1 MEIYD
6 HFTVGETLATHL
18 RDIAHT
24 PKHPRFFT
32 AFGIED
38 LYDFEDRLSCVSGTI
53 LIAIDSNESDTTDN
67 RADSLIDR
75 AAYSFVVARN
85 TNSDRTST
93 IQESV
98 RKCKLIVKQIRNRLF
113 LTPSLQGIIDHDT
126 QITGI
131 GPIGDNFYGVILT
144 FYLDTPESYFIDPNY
159 WKED

>member
-85 TNSDRTST
+85 TNSDRTAT
-93 IQESV
+93 IQEAV
-98 RKCKLIVKQIRNRLF
+98 RQCKLIAKQIRNRLF

-131 GPIGDNFYGVILT
+131 GPIGDNYYGVILT

>member
-6 HFTVGETLATHL
+6 HFSTGELLATHL

-24 PKHPRFFT
+24 PKHLRFFT

-38 LYDFEDRLSCVSGTI
+38 LYDFEDRLSSVSGTI
-53 LIAIDSNESDTTDN
+53 LIAIDSNESDTTDY

-93 IQESV
+93 IQEAV
-98 RKCKLIVKQIRNRLF
+98 RKCKLLAKQIRNRLF
-113 LTPSLQGIIDHDT
+113 LTSSLLGIIDHDT

-131 GPIGDNFYGVILT
+131 GPIADNFYGVILT
-144 FYLDTPESYFIDPNY
+144 FYLNVPESNFIDPKF

>member
-6 HFTVGETLATHL
+6 HFSTGELLATHL

-38 LYDFEDRLSCVSGTI
+38 LYDFEDRLSSVSGTI

-85 TNSDRTST
+85 TNSGRTST
-93 IQESV
+93 IQEAV
-98 RKCKLIVKQIRNRLF
+98 RKCKLLVKQIRNRLF
-113 LTPSLQGIIDHDT
+113 LTSSLLGIIDHDT

-144 FYLDTPESYFIDPNY
+144 FYLNVPESYFIDPKF

>member
-1 MEIYD
+1 M
-6 HFTVGETLATHL
+6 
-18 RDIAHT
+18 
-24 PKHPRFFT
+24 
-32 AFGIED
+32 
-38 LYDFEDRLSCVSGTI
+38 YDFEDRLSCVSGTI

-98 RKCKLIVKQIRNRLF
+98 RKCKLIAKQIRNRLF
-113 LTPSLQGIIDHDT
+113 LTPSLQGIIDHNT

-131 GPIGDNFYGVILT
+131 GPIGDNYYGVILT
-144 FYLDTPESYFIDPNY
+144 FYLETPESYFIDPNY

>member
-98 RKCKLIVKQIRNRLF
+98 RKCKLIAKQIRNRLF
-113 LTPSLQGIIDHDT
+113 LTPSLQGIIEHNT

-131 GPIGDNFYGVILT
+131 GPIGDNYYGVILT
-144 FYLDTPESYFIDPNY
+144 FYLETPESYFIDPNY